1 MSSSLTYGK
10 KERRARE
17 FITSYTGGREV
28 FQTLWSCDRGW
39 IRYKE
44 GCSYSDTGLRELSKR
59 KEKLLANFLM
69 FEKLYSTNLVL
80 LNSSKL

>member
-1 MSSSLTYGK
+1 MEKNSGGHANLLPLTPEGERYFRHYGHV
-10 KERRARE
+10 
-17 FITSYTGGREV
+17 T
-28 FQTLWSCDRGW
+28 RGW

-59 KEKLLANFLM
+59 KEKLLADFLM
-69 FEKLYSTNLVL
+69 FENLYSTNLFL